1 MVPFVTIW
9 SARLIPRFGL
19 APLAALG
26 SALFAAGIGWRIV
39 TASTVPHYATDLL
52 PSMLVTGIGVGLALP
67 TFIAAAAT
75 ALPADRAATAS
86 GTVNSVRQVAS
97 GLGVAVLV
105 TFLGGGGSALS
116 RFDASWWV
124 TVALALAAG
133 AVGLALREPR
143 PTAVTERAVAVARP
157 GVSPI
162 GS

>member
-1 MVPFVTIW
+1 
-9 SARLIPRFGL
+9 
-19 APLAALG
+19 
-26 SALFAAGIGWRIV
+26 
-39 TASTVPHYATDLL
+39 
-52 PSMLVTGIGVGLALP
+52 
-67 TFIAAAAT
+67 
-75 ALPADRAATAS
+75 
-86 GTVNSVRQVAS
+86 VNSVRQVAS

-143 PTAVTERAVAVARP
+143 PTVVTGPAVAVARP

-162 GS
+162 GN